1 MLQVSNPKD
10 IMGAEKLI
18 FPGVGAFEQAMG
30 VLRSKEYTEPLKEF
44 IQVHSHDSLHIARAR
59 MSEAAI
65 EAPRIIRCSIRLG
78 EPCAPPQVLQQQTH
92 ELQSVMPA
100 GREALPG
107 HLPGHAAFV

>member
-44 IQVHSHDSLHIARAR
+44 IQVYSLDI
-59 MSEAAI
+59 S
-65 EAPRIIRCSIRLG
+65 
-78 EPCAPPQVLQQQTH
+78 
-92 ELQSVMPA
+92 
-100 GREALPG
+100 
-107 HLPGHAAFV
+107 